1 MSEEKPV
8 GDQLDSIEDAIEEIR
23 RGRMVVLVDDEDRE
37 NEGDLVVAAEMVSK
51 ETINFMATHA
61 RGLICLALS
70 PERVERLGLRQMV
83 MQNTS
88 PYGTAFTVSI
98 DAATGITTGLSAADR
113 ARTIQVAIDDRS
125 GPRELVTPGH
135 IFPLR
140 AQPGGVLIRS
150 GQTEGSVDLAR
161 LAGLRRAAVICEILN
176 DDGTMSRL
184 PELFAFRQRHGIKIV
199 SVAELIR
206 YRVQHETLIE
216 RIAESQLPTTHG
228 AFMLTVYQNRL
239 TERKHVVLRL
249 GEFGVDE
256 PVLVRVHR
264 QEMVADLFGR
274 FGATTGDKLGASLEL
289 IAAEG
294 KGLVLYIQSDEPLEP
309 AVVGQIPERQRR
321 RYDPGIEKIRPFYD
335 FGVGA
340 QILRD
345 QGLRKLRVIS
355 NNHRAF
361 RGLSGFGL
369 EIVEWV
375 ALPED
380 ANENAGS
387 ES

>member
-1 MSEEKPV
+1 MSEEWN
-8 GDQLDSIEDAIEEIR
+8 DAERLDSIEQAIEEIR

-37 NEGDLVVAAEMVSK
+37 NEGDLVVAAEMTTHES
-51 ETINFMATHA
+51 INFMATHA

-88 PYGTAFTVSI
+88 PYGTAFTVSV

-113 ARTIQVAIDDRS
+113 ARTIRVAIDDRS
-125 GPRELVTPGH
+125 GPHELVTPGH

-140 AQPGGVLIRS
+140 AQPGGVLVRS

-161 LAGLRRAAVICEILN
+161 LAGLKRAAVICEILN
-176 DDGTMSRL
+176 DDGTMARL
-184 PELFAFRQRHGIKIV
+184 PELFEFRRLHGIKIV
-199 SVAELIR
+199 SVADLIR
-206 YRVQHETLIE
+206 YRVEHETLIE
-216 RIAESQLPTTHG
+216 RVAESSLPTTYG
-228 AFMLTVYQNRL
+228 SFVLTVYQNRL
-239 TERKHVVLRL
+239 TERKHLALRL
-249 GEFGVDE
+249 GEFTPEDAI
-256 PVLVRVHR
+256 LVRVHR
-264 QEMVADLFGR
+264 QEMASDLFDR
-274 FGATTGDKLGASLEL
+274 FAPASTDKLGTAMRM

-294 KGLVLYIQSDEPLEP
+294 RGVVLYIQSDDPLEP
-309 AVVGQIPERQRR
+309 AIVGQIPERQRR
-321 RYDPGIEKIRPFYD
+321 RYDPGIEKLRPFYD

-375 ALPED
+375 ALPEASD
-380 ANENAGS
+380 DQPGA